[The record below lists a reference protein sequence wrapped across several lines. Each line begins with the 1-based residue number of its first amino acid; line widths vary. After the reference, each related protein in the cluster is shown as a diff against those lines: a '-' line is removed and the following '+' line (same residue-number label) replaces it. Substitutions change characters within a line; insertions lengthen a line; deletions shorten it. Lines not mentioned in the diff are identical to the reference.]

1 MSFQLTDL
9 QFTRGERR
17 LLGPLSL
24 ELPGQE
30 LIGVVG
36 PNGSGKSTLLRL
48 LYGFLTASRGS
59 VNLGGDELSRISPLE
74 LVKRVGA
81 CPQEAEA
88 SLDFVAEQALA
99 LATRGDTGQARQRVE
114 NYPFLR
120 LESLWGRRLSQLSG
134 GEKQRIR
141 LARAFLPE
149 PDWLVLDEPANH
161 LDLATGWALM
171 EHLASRQTAGGVIV
185 ALHDL
190 GAAVRFCHRLLV
202 LDEGRLVAFAAPQEA
217 LSAQVLRDVFGLQAE
232 VLKEARG
239 WRLSVA
245 GVTGG

>member
-1 MSFQLTDL
+1 MTFRLDEV
-9 QFTRGERR
+9 QFERGGRR
-17 LLGPLSL
+17 LLGPLNL
-24 ELPGQE
+24 EMPGAE
-30 LIGVVG
+30 LVGVVG

-48 LYGFLTASRGS
+48 LYGYLSASQGFVTLS
-59 VNLGGDELSRISPLE
+59 GQELASISPLD
-74 LVKRVGA
+74 LLGKVGA

-88 SLDFVAEQALA
+88 SLDFVTEQAVA
-99 LATRGDTGQARQRVE
+99 LATGGNTETARQRVE
-114 NYPFLR
+114 KYPFLR

-141 LARAFLPE
+141 LARAFLTE

-171 EHLASRQTAGGVIV
+171 QHLASRKSPGGVIV

-190 GAAVRFCHRLLV
+190 AAAVRFCDRLLV
-202 LDEGRLVAFAAPQEA
+202 LKEGRFVALAPPQEA
-217 LSAQVLRDVFGLQAE
+217 LSSQVLREVFGLQAE
-232 VLKEARG
+232 VLEEAHG
-239 WRLSVA
+239 WRLSVE